1 MGARDAA
8 VTGFEAISVPRSH
21 EYVAEEIRRQI
32 LLNVIPAGQPL
43 PTQRDLARIFG
54 VGRRTIEQA
63 VRVLEREGLVE
74 SRRGRT
80 GGRFVLGGTSDA
92 SVEHILARVR
102 ANRDAI
108 DAALSY
114 RAAVEPAA
122 TGLAAVR
129 RTADDL
135 RRLVE
140 IGQELGRMETDP
152 DFTRVDSEFHVAVAA
167 ASRNPFLIEGVELSR
182 RNLNTAL
189 MALPD
194 SKLWQRRTIRDHA
207 AILVDI
213 TAGDARKAEHSM
225 RRHLLRTER
234 SVRALMAVIST
245 GET

>member
-1 MGARDAA
+1 MS
-8 VTGFEAISVPRSH
+8 GFEAISVPRSH

-32 LLNVIPAGQPL
+32 LMNVIPAGQPL

-54 VGRRTIEQA
+54 VGRRTVEQA
-63 VRVLEREGLVE
+63 VRMLEQERLVE

-80 GGRFVLGGTSDA
+80 GGRFVLGATSDT
-92 SVEHILARVR
+92 VGLEQILARVR
-102 ANRDAI
+102 ASRETI
-108 DAALSY
+108 DEALSY

-122 TGLAAVR
+122 AGLAAER

-135 RRLVE
+135 ERLVE
-140 IGQELGRMETDP
+140 IGQELSKMESD
-152 DFTRVDSEFHVAVAA
+152 DEFTRVDSEFHVAVAG
-167 ASRNPFLIEGVELSR
+167 ASRNAFLIEGVELSR

-194 SKLWQRRTIRDHA
+194 SRIWQRRTIRDHA

-213 TAGDARKAEHSM
+213 TAGDARRAEASM

-234 SVRALMAVIST
+234 SVRALLTVIFAADA
-245 GET
+245 